1 MFALFLSCAGKLEE
15 LIIEVT
21 FKVRHGGKSKE
32 AKAKVLYE
40 SCSTELLCIYKDPL
54 IEGSVCGNDLLYL
67 EGIALRHYCA

>member
-1 MFALFLSCAGKLEE
+1 MFALFLSCAGKLKK

-40 SCSTELLCIYKDPL
+40 SCSTVLLCIYRPP
-54 IEGSVCGNDLLYL
+54 N
-67 EGIALRHYCA
+67 